1 MELSYLSPLLR
12 PDLVDML
19 SAGDEAGVRAFFA
32 ALPPAITADLLRDLP
47 PADIWAAL
55 RTVEP
60 DVQAETIAFLDLPLQ
75 EELVSLKERDGGISR
90 DELSRLI
97 EAMSSDDRADLL
109 ARLKPSKVEALL
121 PLVKKA
127 ERADIRRLLSYPDDS
142 AGSVMST
149 EYASLSPD
157 LSVAE
162 AIARLRLLAP
172 SRETIYYVYVVDED
186 RRLLGFI
193 SLRDL
198 ILDDPSARLG
208 DVMNRGVISARVS
221 DDREEV
227 ARDLTRYDFIALPVV
242 DDQNRLVGIVTYDD
256 AADVLEEEATQDAQR
271 QAAVAP
277 LEDGYLQTP
286 LLELAWKRGI
296 WLVILLFAAFLT
308 AGVLKMYEGGD
319 AGGWMVMF
327 IPLVLAS
334 GGNAGSQ
341 SATLVIR
348 TLAIEDSTGRDEPL
362 ARRITVK
369 EISVGAILGLSLAAL
384 SFGVAQ
390 VLVDTTGKATTVAL
404 TVLMVVMIGTILGA
418 LLPIGFRR
426 LGVDPALMSNPLI
439 AALVDVLGVVIYYQ
453 TALAI
458 VGT

>member
-1 MELSYLSPLLR
+1 MELSYLGPLLR
-12 PDLVDML
+12 PDLAELIAEED
-19 SAGDEAGVRAFFA
+19 SDGVAAFFESLHPA
-32 ALPPAITADLLRDLP
+32 VVAELLQELPAENVWSALATVPPED
-47 PADIWAAL
+47 
-55 RTVEP
+55 
-60 DVQAETIAFLDLPLQ
+60 QAEVFTFFPLWLQ
-75 EELVSLKERDGGISR
+75 EDLVGGLDR
-90 DELSRLI
+90 GVLSRLI
-97 EAMSSDDRADLL
+97 EAMPSDDRADLL
-109 ARLKPSKVEALL
+109 SRLDRKLVDGVL

-127 ERADIRRLLSYPDDS
+127 ERADIRRLLSYPEDS
-142 AGSVMST
+142 AGAVMST

-198 ILDDPSARLG
+198 ILEDPAARLG
-208 DVMNRGVISARVS
+208 DVMNRGVISVRVT

-242 DDQNRLVGIVTYDD
+242 DEQNRLVGIVTYDD

-271 QAAVAP
+271 QAAVEP

-286 LLELAWKRGI
+286 LWELAWKRGI

-308 AGVLKMYEGGD
+308 AGVLKMYEGGG

-362 ARRITVK
+362 AGRITLK
-369 EISVGAILGLSLAAL
+369 ELTVGSALGLSLAGL
-384 SFGVAQ
+384 SFAVAGT
-390 VLVDTTGKATTVAL
+390 LVDETGKAVTVAL
-404 TVLMVVMIGTILGA
+404 TVLMVVMIGTVLGA
-418 LLPIGFRR
+418 LLPLGFRR

-439 AALVDVLGVVIYYQ
+439 AAVVDVLGVVIYYQ
-453 TALAI
+453 TARAI
-458 VGT
+458 VG

>member
-12 PDLVDML
+12 PDLEEML
-19 SAGDEAGVRAFFA
+19 DRGDAVGVRAFFDE
-32 ALPPAITADLLRDLP
+32 LHPAITAELLGDLP
-47 PADIWAAL
+47 PADVWKAL
-55 RTVEP
+55 KTVGP
-60 DVQAETIAFLDLPLQ
+60 QLQAETFSYFDLHSQ
-75 EELVSLKERDGGISR
+75 EALFDLKERDGGLGR
-90 DELSRLI
+90 DGLSRLI
-97 EAMSSDDRADLL
+97 EAMNSDDRADLL
-109 ARLKPSKVEALL
+109 SRLEPKKVDALL

-198 ILDDPSARLG
+198 ILDDPDARLG
-208 DVMNRGVISARVS
+208 DVMNRGVISVRVT

-242 DDQNRLVGIVTYDD
+242 DEQNRLVGIVTYDD

-271 QAAVAP
+271 QAAVEP

-286 LLELAWKRGI
+286 LWELAWKRGI

-308 AGVLKMYEGGD
+308 AGVLKMYEGGG

-362 ARRITVK
+362 AGRITLK
-369 EISVGAILGLSLAAL
+369 ELTVGSALGLSLAGL
-384 SFGVAQ
+384 SFAVAGT
-390 VLVDTTGKATTVAL
+390 LVDETGKAVTVAL
-404 TVLMVVMIGTILGA
+404 TVLMVVMIGTVLGA
-418 LLPIGFRR
+418 LLPLGFRR

-439 AALVDVLGVVIYYQ
+439 AAVVDVLGVVIYYQ
-453 TALAI
+453 TARAI
-458 VGT
+458 VG